1 MEEGFMNM
9 KNVDLL
15 AEYRE
20 YLITERDASENTMSS
35 YMRDLKQLQE
45 YLQREKGSILQAVNE
60 KDLQDYIEHLREAGK
75 SISTIARNIASWKN
89 FFQYLMHQN
98 VITENPARSLSA
110 GKAEHKLP
118 EILTNKEVELLLQ
131 QPKASDAKGTR
142 DKAMLE
148 LMYAT
153 GIRVSEL
160 IDLNVSDVN
169 LQSASIR
176 CFSKNRERF
185 IPMYPYAVTMLRDY
199 MDHVRTSLVS
209 SSENE
214 ALFVNMNGER
224 MSRQGFWKIIK
235 YYQNKAKIKKDITPH
250 MLRHSFAAHLLENG
264 ADLKSVQKMLGHSDI
279 SSTLFYTQ
287 LVPTSIRD
295 VYQNA
300 HPRA

>member
-1 MEEGFMNM
+1 MQNTD
-9 KNVDLL
+9 VL
-15 AEYRE
+15 AQYRD
-20 YLITERDASENTMSS
+20 YLTTERAASENTMSS
-35 YMRDLKQLQE
+35 YMRDLRQLQD
-45 YLQREKGSILQAVNE
+45 YLHQEKGSTLSAVSE
-60 KDLQDYIEHLREAGK
+60 ADLRAYIEHLREAGK
-75 SISTIARNIASWKN
+75 SVSTIARNIASWKN
-89 FFQYLMHQN
+89 FYQYLIQQN
-98 VITENPARSLSA
+98 IIQENPARGLSA

-118 EILTNKEVELLLQ
+118 EILSNREVELLLQ
-131 QPKASDAKGTR
+131 QPRATDAKGTR

-160 IDLNVSDVN
+160 IELNVSDVN
-169 LQSASIR
+169 LQTGSIR
-176 CFSKNRERF
+176 CYSKNRERF
-185 IPMYPYAVTMLRDY
+185 IPMYPYAVSILRDY
-199 MDHVRTSLVS
+199 LDHVRSSMVS
-209 SSENE
+209 SEENE
-214 ALFVNMNGER
+214 ALFVNMSGER

-295 VYQNA
+295 VYQNS

>member
-1 MEEGFMNM
+1 M
-9 KNVDLL
+9 KNADLL
-15 AEYRE
+15 AQYRE
-20 YLITERDASENTMSS
+20 YLIKERDASENTMSS
-35 YMRDLKQLQE
+35 YMRDLRQLQE
-45 YLQREKGSILQAVNE
+45 YLQQENGSTLQEVSE
-60 KDLQDYIEHLREAGK
+60 KDLQNYIEHLREDGK
-75 SISTIARNIASWKN
+75 SVSTIARNIASWKN
-89 FFQYLMHQN
+89 FFQYLILQN
-98 VITENPARSLSA
+98 LMQENPARSLSA

-131 QPKASDAKGTR
+131 QPKATDAKGTR

-169 LQSASIR
+169 LQSGSIR

-185 IPMYPYAVTMLRDY
+185 IPMYPYAVSILRNY

>member
-1 MEEGFMNM
+1 MDM
-9 KNVDLL
+9 KNTDIL
-15 AEYRE
+15 ALYRD

-35 YMRDLKQLQE
+35 YIRDLRQLQE
-45 YLQREKGSILQAVNE
+45 YLQQEKGSTLLEGNE
-60 KDLQDYIEHLREAGK
+60 TDLQDYIEHLREAGK
-75 SISTIARNIASWKN
+75 SVSTIARNIASWKN
-89 FFQYLMHQN
+89 FYQYLILQN
-98 VITENPARSLSA
+98 LTEKNPARSLSA

-153 GIRVSEL
+153 GVRVSEL
-160 IDLNVSDVN
+160 IDLNVGDVN

-185 IPMYPYAVTMLRDY
+185 IPMYPYAVTILRDY

-287 LVPTSIRD
+287 LVPTSIKD

>member
-1 MEEGFMNM
+1 MQNTD
-9 KNVDLL
+9 VL
-15 AEYRE
+15 AQYRD
-20 YLITERDASENTMSS
+20 YLTTERAASENTMSS
-35 YMRDLKQLQE
+35 YMRDLRQLQD
-45 YLQREKGSILQAVNE
+45 YLHQEKGSTLSAVSE
-60 KDLQDYIEHLREAGK
+60 ADLRAYIEHLREAGK
-75 SISTIARNIASWKN
+75 SVSTIARNIASWKN
-89 FFQYLMHQN
+89 FYQYLIQQN
-98 VITENPARSLSA
+98 IIQENPARGLSA

-118 EILTNKEVELLLQ
+118 EILSNREVELLLQ
-131 QPKASDAKGTR
+131 QPKATDAKGTR

-160 IDLNVSDVN
+160 IELNVSDVN
-169 LQSASIR
+169 LQTGSIR
-176 CFSKNRERF
+176 CYSKNRERF
-185 IPMYPYAVTMLRDY
+185 IPMYPYAVSILRDY
-199 MDHVRTSLVS
+199 LDHVRS
-209 SSENE
+209 SMISSEENE
-214 ALFVNMNGER
+214 ALFVNMSGER

-295 VYQNA
+295 VYQNS

>member
-1 MEEGFMNM
+1 MQNTD
-9 KNVDLL
+9 VL
-15 AEYRE
+15 AQYRD
-20 YLITERDASENTMSS
+20 YLTTERAASENTMSS
-35 YMRDLKQLQE
+35 YMRDLRQLQD
-45 YLQREKGSILQAVNE
+45 YLHQEKGSTLSAVSE
-60 KDLQDYIEHLREAGK
+60 ADLRAYIEHLREAGK
-75 SISTIARNIASWKN
+75 SVSTIARNIASWKN
-89 FFQYLMHQN
+89 FYQYLIQQN
-98 VITENPARSLSA
+98 IIQENPARGLSA

-118 EILTNKEVELLLQ
+118 EILSNREVELLLQ
-131 QPKASDAKGTR
+131 QPRATDAKGTR

-160 IDLNVSDVN
+160 IELNVSDVN
-169 LQSASIR
+169 LQTGSIR
-176 CFSKNRERF
+176 CYSKNRERF
-185 IPMYPYAVTMLRDY
+185 IPMYPYAVSILKDY
-199 MDHVRTSLVS
+199 LDHVRS
-209 SSENE
+209 SMISSEENE
-214 ALFVNMNGER
+214 ALFVNMSGER

-295 VYQNA
+295 VYQNS

>member
-1 MEEGFMNM
+1 M
-9 KNVDLL
+9 KNADLL
-15 AEYRE
+15 AQYRE

-35 YMRDLKQLQE
+35 YMRDLRQLQE
-45 YLQREKGSILQAVNE
+45 YLQQENGSTLQEVSE
-60 KDLQDYIEHLREAGK
+60 KDLQTYIEHLREDGK
-75 SISTIARNIASWKN
+75 SVSTIARNIASWKN
-89 FFQYLMHQN
+89 FFQYLILQN
-98 VITENPARSLSA
+98 LMQENPARSLSA

-131 QPKASDAKGTR
+131 QPKATDAKGTR

-169 LQSASIR
+169 LQSGSIR

-185 IPMYPYAVTMLRDY
+185 IPMYPYAVSILRNY

>member
-1 MEEGFMNM
+1 MQNTD
-9 KNVDLL
+9 VL
-15 AEYRE
+15 AQYRD
-20 YLITERDASENTMSS
+20 YLTTERAASENTMSS
-35 YMRDLKQLQE
+35 YMRDLRQLQD
-45 YLQREKGSILQAVNE
+45 YLHQEKGSTLSAVSE
-60 KDLQDYIEHLREAGK
+60 ADLRAYIEHLRESGK
-75 SISTIARNIASWKN
+75 SVSTIARNIASWKN
-89 FFQYLMHQN
+89 FYQYLIQQN
-98 VITENPARSLSA
+98 IIKENPARSLSA

-118 EILTNKEVELLLQ
+118 EILSNREVELLLQ
-131 QPKASDAKGTR
+131 QPKATDAKGTR

-160 IDLNVSDVN
+160 IELNVSDVN
-169 LQSASIR
+169 LQTGSIR
-176 CFSKNRERF
+176 CYSKNRERF
-185 IPMYPYAVTMLRDY
+185 IPMYPYAVSILRDY
-199 MDHVRTSLVS
+199 LDHVRS
-209 SSENE
+209 SMISSEENE
-214 ALFVNMNGER
+214 ALFVNMSGER

-295 VYQNA
+295 VYQNS

>member
-98 VITENPARSLSA
+98 IITENPARSLSA

-185 IPMYPYAVTMLRDY
+185 IPMYPYAVTILRDY

>member
-1 MEEGFMNM
+1 M
-9 KNVDLL
+9 
-15 AEYRE
+15 
-20 YLITERDASENTMSS
+20 
-35 YMRDLKQLQE
+35 
-45 YLQREKGSILQAVNE
+45 
-60 KDLQDYIEHLREAGK
+60 
-75 SISTIARNIASWKN
+75 
-89 FFQYLMHQN
+89 
-98 VITENPARSLSA
+98 
-110 GKAEHKLP
+110 
-118 EILTNKEVELLLQ
+118 Q

-153 GIRVSEL
+153 GVRVSEL
-160 IDLNVSDVN
+160 IDLNVGDVN

-185 IPMYPYAVTMLRDY
+185 IPMYPYAVTILRDY

-287 LVPTSIRD
+287 LVPTSIKD

>member
-1 MEEGFMNM
+1 MQNTD
-9 KNVDLL
+9 VL
-15 AEYRE
+15 AQYRD
-20 YLITERDASENTMSS
+20 YLTTERAASENTMSS
-35 YMRDLKQLQE
+35 YMRDLKQLQD
-45 YLQREKGSILQAVNE
+45 YLQQEKGSSLLAVSE
-60 KDLQDYIEHLREAGK
+60 ADLRAYIEHLREAGK
-75 SISTIARNIASWKN
+75 SVSTIARNIASWKN
-89 FFQYLMHQN
+89 FYQYLIQQN
-98 VITENPARSLSA
+98 IIQENPARGLSA

-118 EILTNKEVELLLQ
+118 EILSNREVELLLQ
-131 QPKASDAKGTR
+131 QPRATDAKGTR

-160 IDLNVSDVN
+160 IELNVSDVN
-169 LQSASIR
+169 LQTGSIR
-176 CFSKNRERF
+176 CYSKNRERF
-185 IPMYPYAVTMLRDY
+185 IPMYPYAVSILKDY
-199 MDHVRTSLVS
+199 LDHVRS
-209 SSENE
+209 SIISSEENE
-214 ALFVNMNGER
+214 ALFVNMSGER

-295 VYQNA
+295 VYQNS

>member
-1 MEEGFMNM
+1 MDM
-9 KNVDLL
+9 KNTDIL
-15 AEYRE
+15 ALYRD

-35 YMRDLKQLQE
+35 YMRDLRQLQE
-45 YLQREKGSILQAVNE
+45 YLQQKKGSTLLEGNE
-60 KDLQDYIEHLREAGK
+60 TDLQDYIEHLREAGK
-75 SISTIARNIASWKN
+75 SVSTIARNIASWKN
-89 FFQYLMHQN
+89 FYQYLILQN
-98 VITENPARSLSA
+98 LTEKNPARSLSA

-153 GIRVSEL
+153 GVRVSEL
-160 IDLNVSDVN
+160 IDLNVGDVN

-185 IPMYPYAVTMLRDY
+185 IPMYPYAVTILRDY

-287 LVPTSIRD
+287 LVPTSIKD

>member
-1 MEEGFMNM
+1 M
-9 KNVDLL
+9 KNTDIL
-15 AEYRE
+15 ALYRD

-35 YMRDLKQLQE
+35 YMRDLRQLQE
-45 YLQREKGSILQAVNE
+45 YLQQEKGSTLLEGNE
-60 KDLQDYIEHLREAGK
+60 TDLQDYIEHLREAGK
-75 SISTIARNIASWKN
+75 SVSTIARNIASWKN
-89 FFQYLMHQN
+89 FYQYLILQN
-98 VITENPARSLSA
+98 LTEKNPARSLSA

-153 GIRVSEL
+153 GVRVSEL
-160 IDLNVSDVN
+160 IDLNVGDVN

-185 IPMYPYAVTMLRDY
+185 IPMYPYAVTILRDY

-287 LVPTSIRD
+287 LVPTSIKD

>member
-1 MEEGFMNM
+1 MQNTD
-9 KNVDLL
+9 VL
-15 AEYRE
+15 AQYRD
-20 YLITERDASENTMSS
+20 YLTTERAASENTMSS
-35 YMRDLKQLQE
+35 YMRDLRQLQD
-45 YLQREKGSILQAVNE
+45 YLHQEKGSTLSAVSE
-60 KDLQDYIEHLREAGK
+60 ADLRAYIEHLREAGK
-75 SISTIARNIASWKN
+75 SVSTIARNIASWKN
-89 FFQYLMHQN
+89 FYQYLIQQN
-98 VITENPARSLSA
+98 IIQENPARGLSA

-118 EILTNKEVELLLQ
+118 EILSNREVELLLQ
-131 QPKASDAKGTR
+131 QPRATDAKGTR

-160 IDLNVSDVN
+160 IELNVSDVN
-169 LQSASIR
+169 LQTGSIR
-176 CFSKNRERF
+176 CYSKNRERF
-185 IPMYPYAVTMLRDY
+185 IPMYPYAVSILKDY
-199 MDHVRTSLVS
+199 LDHVRS
-209 SSENE
+209 SMISSEENE
-214 ALFVNMNGER
+214 ALFVNMSGER

-235 YYQNKAKIKKDITPH
+235 YYQNKEKIKKDITPH

-295 VYQNA
+295 VYQNS

>member
-1 MEEGFMNM
+1 MQNTD
-9 KNVDLL
+9 VL
-15 AEYRE
+15 AQYRD
-20 YLITERDASENTMSS
+20 YLTTERAASENTMSS
-35 YMRDLKQLQE
+35 YMRDLRQLQD
-45 YLQREKGSILQAVNE
+45 YLHQEKGSTLSAVSE
-60 KDLQDYIEHLREAGK
+60 ADLRAYIEHLREAGK
-75 SISTIARNIASWKN
+75 SVSTIARNIASWKN
-89 FFQYLMHQN
+89 FYQYLIQQN
-98 VITENPARSLSA
+98 IIQENPARGLSA

-118 EILTNKEVELLLQ
+118 EILSNREVELLLQ
-131 QPKASDAKGTR
+131 QPRATDAKGTR

-160 IDLNVSDVN
+160 IELNVSDVN
-169 LQSASIR
+169 LQTGSIR
-176 CFSKNRERF
+176 CYSKNRERF
-185 IPMYPYAVTMLRDY
+185 IPMYPYAVSILKDY
-199 MDHVRTSLVS
+199 LDHVRS
-209 SSENE
+209 SIISSEENE
-214 ALFVNMNGER
+214 ALFVNMSGER

-295 VYQNA
+295 VYQNS

>member
-1 MEEGFMNM
+1 MQNTD
-9 KNVDLL
+9 VL
-15 AEYRE
+15 AQYRE
-20 YLITERDASENTMSS
+20 YLTTERAASENTMSS
-35 YMRDLKQLQE
+35 YMRDLRQLQD
-45 YLQREKGSILQAVNE
+45 YLHQEKGSTLSAVSE
-60 KDLQDYIEHLREAGK
+60 ADLRAYIEHLREAGK
-75 SISTIARNIASWKN
+75 SVSTIARNIASWKN
-89 FFQYLMHQN
+89 FYQYLIQQN
-98 VITENPARSLSA
+98 IIQENPARGLSA

-118 EILTNKEVELLLQ
+118 EILSNREVELLLQ
-131 QPKASDAKGTR
+131 QPRATDAKGTR

-160 IDLNVSDVN
+160 IELNVSDVN
-169 LQSASIR
+169 LQTGSIR
-176 CFSKNRERF
+176 CYSKNRERF
-185 IPMYPYAVTMLRDY
+185 IPMYPYAVSILKDY
-199 MDHVRTSLVS
+199 LDHVRS
-209 SSENE
+209 SMISSEENE
-214 ALFVNMNGER
+214 ALFVNMSGER

-295 VYQNA
+295 VYQNS

>member
-1 MEEGFMNM
+1 MDM
-9 KNVDLL
+9 KNTDIL
-15 AEYRE
+15 ALYRD

-35 YMRDLKQLQE
+35 YMRDLRQLQE
-45 YLQREKGSILQAVNE
+45 YLQQEKGSTLLEGNE
-60 KDLQDYIEHLREAGK
+60 TDLQDYIEHLREAGK
-75 SISTIARNIASWKN
+75 SVSTIARNIASWKN
-89 FFQYLMHQN
+89 FYQYLILQN
-98 VITENPARSLSA
+98 LTENNPARSLSA

-153 GIRVSEL
+153 GVRVSEL
-160 IDLNVSDVN
+160 IDLNVGDVN

-185 IPMYPYAVTMLRDY
+185 IPMYPYAVTILRDY

-209 SSENE
+209 SSQNE

-287 LVPTSIRD
+287 LVPTSIKD

>member
-1 MEEGFMNM
+1 MQNTD
-9 KNVDLL
+9 VL
-15 AEYRE
+15 AQYRD
-20 YLITERDASENTMSS
+20 YLTTERAASENTMSS
-35 YMRDLKQLQE
+35 YMRDLRQLQD
-45 YLQREKGSILQAVNE
+45 YLHQEKGSTLSAVSE
-60 KDLQDYIEHLREAGK
+60 ADLRAYIEHLRESGK
-75 SISTIARNIASWKN
+75 SVSTIARNIASWKN
-89 FFQYLMHQN
+89 FYQYLIQQN
-98 VITENPARSLSA
+98 IIKENPARSLSA

-118 EILTNKEVELLLQ
+118 EILSNREVELLLQ
-131 QPKASDAKGTR
+131 QPKATDAKGTR

-160 IDLNVSDVN
+160 IELNVSDVN
-169 LQSASIR
+169 LQTGSIR
-176 CFSKNRERF
+176 CYSKNRERF
-185 IPMYPYAVTMLRDY
+185 IPMYPYAVSILRDY
-199 MDHVRTSLVS
+199 LDHVRSSMVS
-209 SSENE
+209 SEENE
-214 ALFVNMNGER
+214 ALFVNMSGER

-295 VYQNA
+295 VYQNS

>member
-1 MEEGFMNM
+1 MQNTD
-9 KNVDLL
+9 VL
-15 AEYRE
+15 AQYRD
-20 YLITERDASENTMSS
+20 YLTTERAASENTMSS
-35 YMRDLKQLQE
+35 YMRDLRQLQD
-45 YLQREKGSILQAVNE
+45 YLHQEKGSTLSAVSE
-60 KDLQDYIEHLREAGK
+60 ADLRAYIEHLREAGK
-75 SISTIARNIASWKN
+75 SVSTIARNIASWKN
-89 FFQYLMHQN
+89 FYQYLIQQN
-98 VITENPARSLSA
+98 IIQENPARGLSA

-118 EILTNKEVELLLQ
+118 EILSNREVELLLQ
-131 QPKASDAKGTR
+131 QPRATDAKGTR

-160 IDLNVSDVN
+160 IELNVSDVN
-169 LQSASIR
+169 LQTGSIR
-176 CFSKNRERF
+176 CYSKNRERF
-185 IPMYPYAVTMLRDY
+185 IPMYPYAVSILKDY
-199 MDHVRTSLVS
+199 LDHVRSSMVS
-209 SSENE
+209 SEENE
-214 ALFVNMNGER
+214 ALFVNMSGER

-295 VYQNA
+295 VYQNS

>member
-1 MEEGFMNM
+1 M
-9 KNVDLL
+9 KNTDIL
-15 AEYRE
+15 ALYRD

-35 YMRDLKQLQE
+35 YMRDLRQLQE
-45 YLQREKGSILQAVNE
+45 YLQQEKGSTLLEGNE
-60 KDLQDYIEHLREAGK
+60 TDLQDYIEHLREAGK
-75 SISTIARNIASWKN
+75 SVSTIARNIASWKN
-89 FFQYLMHQN
+89 FYQYLILQN
-98 VITENPARSLSA
+98 LTENNPARSLSA

-153 GIRVSEL
+153 GVRVSEL
-160 IDLNVSDVN
+160 IDLNVGDVN

-185 IPMYPYAVTMLRDY
+185 IPMYPYAVTILRDY

-287 LVPTSIRD
+287 LVPTSIKD

>member
-1 MEEGFMNM
+1 MQNTD
-9 KNVDLL
+9 VL
-15 AEYRE
+15 AQYRD
-20 YLITERDASENTMSS
+20 YLTTERAASENTMSS
-35 YMRDLKQLQE
+35 YMRDLRQLQD
-45 YLQREKGSILQAVNE
+45 YLHQEKGSTLSAVSE
-60 KDLQDYIEHLREAGK
+60 ADLRAYIEHLREAGK
-75 SISTIARNIASWKN
+75 SVSTIARNIASWKN
-89 FFQYLMHQN
+89 FYQYLIQQN
-98 VITENPARSLSA
+98 IIQENPARGLSA

-118 EILTNKEVELLLQ
+118 EILSNREVELLLQ
-131 QPKASDAKGTR
+131 QPRATDAKGTR

-160 IDLNVSDVN
+160 LELNVSDVN
-169 LQSASIR
+169 LQTGSIR
-176 CFSKNRERF
+176 CYSKNRERF
-185 IPMYPYAVTMLRDY
+185 IPMYPYAVSILKDY
-199 MDHVRTSLVS
+199 LDHVRSSMVS
-209 SSENE
+209 SEENE
-214 ALFVNMNGER
+214 ALFVNMSGER

-295 VYQNA
+295 VYQNS

>member
-1 MEEGFMNM
+1 MQNTD
-9 KNVDLL
+9 VL
-15 AEYRE
+15 AQYRD
-20 YLITERDASENTMSS
+20 YLTTERAASENTMSS
-35 YMRDLKQLQE
+35 YMRDLRQLQD
-45 YLQREKGSILQAVNE
+45 YLHQEKGSTLSAVSE
-60 KDLQDYIEHLREAGK
+60 ADLRAYIEHLREAGK
-75 SISTIARNIASWKN
+75 SVSTIARNIASWKN
-89 FFQYLMHQN
+89 FYQYLIQQN
-98 VITENPARSLSA
+98 IIQENPARSLSA

-118 EILTNKEVELLLQ
+118 EILSNREVELLLQ
-131 QPKASDAKGTR
+131 QPRATDAKGTR

-160 IDLNVSDVN
+160 IELNVSDVN
-169 LQSASIR
+169 LQTGSIR
-176 CFSKNRERF
+176 CYSKNRERF
-185 IPMYPYAVTMLRDY
+185 IPMYPYAVSILRDY
-199 MDHVRTSLVS
+199 LDHVRSSMVS
-209 SSENE
+209 SEENE
-214 ALFVNMNGER
+214 ALFVNMSGER

-295 VYQNA
+295 VYQNS

>member
-1 MEEGFMNM
+1 M
-9 KNVDLL
+9 KNTDIL
-15 AEYRE
+15 ALYRD

-35 YMRDLKQLQE
+35 YMRDLRQLQE
-45 YLQREKGSILQAVNE
+45 YLQQEKGSTLLEGNE
-60 KDLQDYIEHLREAGK
+60 TDLQDYIEHLREAGK
-75 SISTIARNIASWKN
+75 SVSTIARNIASWKN
-89 FFQYLMHQN
+89 FYQYLILQN
-98 VITENPARSLSA
+98 LTEKNPARSLSA

-142 DKAMLE
+142 DKAML
-148 LMYAT
+148 
-153 GIRVSEL
+153 
-160 IDLNVSDVN
+160 DLNVGDVY

-185 IPMYPYAVTMLRDY
+185 IPMYPYAVTILRDY

-250 MLRHSFAAHLLENG
+250 MLRHSFTAHLLENG

-287 LVPTSIRD
+287 LVPTSIKD